1 MGKKQYM
8 EILLGQ
14 IRNKKARDLVSEE
27 IEAHIDDQTEA
38 YRQQGMKDRDAEYK
52 AVCEMGDPVETGV
65 SLDRVHKPQISWGM
79 IVLIGIINAIGLAVL
94 SQITSDTNLFQHQV
108 GYTIAGI
115 AVMILICMLDYTWI
129 GRWCG
134 ILSICLL
141 VSCIY
146 AALFEGA
153 IGGTSCF
160 LMFPGGISVS
170 MNIFVYLSLPLFA
183 ALLYKYRKKNWYHL
197 LIPAGFMA
205 AVILTFHSCV
215 YSVMVTMNLLL
226 LSALLLTFA
235 VAKGWYPVR
244 KKIFLGIFWICM
256 IGLPCILIILGA
268 HTGSIAPYQ
277 MERINLFFDGNHVV
291 WSDKPLTA
299 QILFSNSQWIGT
311 SLGKQIFP
319 GDSRTLACDYMILYV
334 IFYYGILALLAVI
347 GLFAFLCFKMFLVS
361 LRQKNQFGM
370 IMGLSCSLVLGI
382 QILEYVMMNLGF
394 LPLTTAFLPLFSYGG
409 SGTVFSYLL
418 LGILLSIY
426 RYQNLVKEQ
435 PMKRPKF
442 RLRIERLPE

>member
-79 IVLIGIINAIGLAVL
+79 IVLIGVINVIGIIIL
-94 SQITSDTNLFQHQV
+94 SQFTSDIRLVWHQV
-108 GYTIAGI
+108 FYAAVGF

-129 GRWCG
+129 GKWCG
-134 ILSICLL
+134 VLSL
-141 VSCIY
+141 
-146 AALFEGA
+146 
-153 IGGTSCF
+153 CF
-160 LMFPGGISVS
+160 LGVYTYIAFSSGWQIGLGYIYILGRSVS
-170 MNIFVYLSLPLFA
+170 LNIFAYFSILLFA
-183 ALLYKYRKKNWYHL
+183 SLLYRYRKRSWCHM
-197 LIPAGFMA
+197 LIPTAFMIV
-205 AVILTFHSCV
+205 VIFLFASIS
-215 YSVMVTMNLLL
+215 YSVMVTLNLIL
-226 LSALLLTFA
+226 LSAVVISFA
-235 VAKGWYPVR
+235 VAKGWYPVK
-244 KKIFLGIFWICM
+244 KKIFLGVLW
-256 IGLPCILIILGA
+256 
-268 HTGSIAPYQ
+268 GSMAAVPGFI
-277 MERINLFFDGNHVV
+277 LFFGMRFEMFASYQIARIENYLSGNYVI
-291 WSDKPLTA
+291 WGGRQFTA
-299 QILFSNSQWIGT
+299 RTLIADSQWIGQ
-311 SLGKQIFP
+311 SPVNPVLSE
-319 GDSRTLACDYMILYV
+319 DSMRLACDYMILNV
-334 IFYYGILALLAVI
+334 ISYYGILALLAVI
-347 GLFAFLCFKMFLVS
+347 GLFAFLFFRMIHIS
-361 LRQKNQFGM
+361 LRQRNQFGM
-370 IMGLSCSLVLGI
+370 IMGLSCSLILGT
-382 QILEYVMMNLGF
+382 QIFEYVMMNLGF
-394 LPLTTAFLPLFSYGG
+394 LPPIMVYLPLFSYGG